1 MGRALKPTLPHRD
14 DHRSVR
20 LLGGSL
26 NHSSYLGRLGD
37 KDSVACAHFGNLGAR
52 ALIHPALK
60 LRAHYTILCG
70 QDGVASFCRET
81 PGFMLACVS
90 FPIKLGTTDDRCR
103 VSPSVL
109 TRFLSRFHEL
119 PRWTARGR
127 NDLRRSLPRVKD
139 RESQAAFRLRD
150 DRSANRAAIF
160 MRLLAST
167 AAATHSSKRSRPSAR
182 QRFMPRPRNNTEM
195 RPSMPARK
203 RWPSLNCRLF
213 S

>member
-1 MGRALKPTLPHRD
+1 MLD
-14 DHRSVR
+14 
-20 LLGGSL
+20 
-26 NHSSYLGRLGD
+26 
-37 KDSVACAHFGNLGAR
+37 HFGSAHLLVLFSFEGLLPMSQESKTAGAQY
-52 ALIHPALK
+52 ASL
-60 LRAHYTILCG
+60 
-70 QDGVASFCRET
+70 ASFCRET
-81 PGFMLACVS
+81 PGFMRACANS
-90 FPIKLGTTDDRCR
+90 PIKLGTTDDRCR
-103 VSPSVL
+103 VSPSGL

-127 NDLRRSLPRVKD
+127 NDLRRSLPRAKD

-203 RWPSLNCRLF
+203 R
-213 S
+213 